1 MNVFVHPLITV
12 LQVTKRCYR
21 LNSASA
27 LKSATVLEEA
37 HFVAFWNKI
46 ACMIV
51 GITEAVL

>member
-12 LQVTKRCYR
+12 LQITKRCYG
-21 LNSASA
+21 LNSAST
-27 LKSATVLEEA
+27 LESATVLEEA
-37 HFVAFWNKI
+37 HFVAFWNNM